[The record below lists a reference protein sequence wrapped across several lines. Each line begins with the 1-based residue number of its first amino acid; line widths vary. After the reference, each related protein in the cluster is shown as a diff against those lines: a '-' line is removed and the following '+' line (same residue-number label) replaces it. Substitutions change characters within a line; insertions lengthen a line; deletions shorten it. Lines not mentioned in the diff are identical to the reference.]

1 MKNLRLQEGYM
12 QFGHASASK
21 LQKLVKASSIN
32 DEELLKLFVEIENC
46 CEIST
51 KYKQPGLKPVVGFSL
66 FKDFNDTVSTDFK
79 EINGTRFS
87 HFIDNAT
94 RFSTTAVVRTKR
106 KDRCL
111 H

>member
-1 MKNLRLQEGYM
+1 MLLHNYKNYKNYIIIII
-12 QFGHASASK
+12 SK

-79 EINGTRFS
+79 EINGTKFS
-87 HFIDNAT
+87 YFIDNAT
-94 RFSTTAVVRTKR
+94 RFSTAAVVRSKR